1 MSGWATAPSVR
12 PCRPPVVRRRAE
24 ETGRAQRPHHPGPG
38 PGAVLAGAIA
48 AGRLGHGHRP
58 SETDDMV
65 NPGTRMGGIAASVK
79 PSISR
84 GSVRTVAPTSVVRRS
99 TSSGE

>member
-1 MSGWATAPSVR
+1 MNGIERVNVARHAGRILRAAHERVR
-12 PCRPPVVRRRAE
+12 GGAERAAVPT
-24 ETGRAQRPHHPGPG
+24 TGRPAI
-38 PGAVLAGAIA
+38 AGRIA
-48 AGRLGHGHRP
+48 AGRLVHGHRP